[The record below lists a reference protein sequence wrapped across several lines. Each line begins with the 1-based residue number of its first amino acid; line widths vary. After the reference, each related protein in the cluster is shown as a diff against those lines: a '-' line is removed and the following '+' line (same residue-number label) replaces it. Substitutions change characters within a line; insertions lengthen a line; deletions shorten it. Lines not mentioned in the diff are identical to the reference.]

1 VTRMKLTPVSAVAR
15 GVAASAVGTLAMDSL
30 WYRRYRNGGGESGF
44 LDWESS
50 AGLNS
55 WEDAP
60 APAKVGKI
68 LVKAVSGRELG
79 PQYVRLVTNIM
90 HWGYGLLL
98 GAPYGVLVG
107 TRRSPKL
114 WYGLT
119 FGVGVW
125 SADYVVLPAFGV
137 YKQIWKYDAETLR
150 KDLSAHLVFG
160 VATAATFKVLTARG
174 ARA

>member
-1 VTRMKLTPVSAVAR
+1 VTRMTLTPVSAVAR

-30 WYRRYRNGGGESGF
+30 WYRRYRNGGGKSGF
-44 LDWESS
+44 PDWETS

-55 WEDAP
+55 WDDGP
-60 APAKVGKI
+60 GPAKVGKI
-68 LVKAVSGRELG
+68 LLKAVSGRELG
-79 PQYVRLVTNIM
+79 PEHVRLVNNIT
-90 HWGYGLLL
+90 HWGYGMLA

-107 TRRSPKL
+107 ILRSPKL
-114 WYGLT
+114 RYGPP

-125 SADYVVLPAFGV
+125 ASGYVVLPAFGV
-137 YKQIWKYDAETLR
+137 YEPIWKYDAETLR

-160 VATAATFKVLTARG
+160 VATAATFKVLTAGG